1 MIAARWPA
9 LCLALS
15 LATATT
21 AVSGGD
27 STTAVPITARA
38 GDRLEAVLEALNER
52 GFRIVYSSALVRPD
66 MTVRVTPSSVDIDAL
81 LREILAPWNL
91 RAVRAG
97 NGDWLVAADDTTPRP
112 MSLPGVNTETIEVID
127 VTGSRLRLALGGT
140 SETFL
145 DRKDVERMPHLAD
158 DPMRVLKLLP
168 GVAGGDFSAA
178 LNVRGGRRD
187 EALLTIDGAEIHNA
201 FHFRDLDGAMSVLDT
216 SLVEGIDFMT
226 GGLTADVGDYMSGVV
241 AMQTRRPSPADDY
254 SSGVGISFVSA
265 YGRSSGTF
273 ADDRGWWQ
281 ASARRGFLDV
291 LTERLVADD
300 ERLTPRYT
308 DVFAATGFDFSERT
322 SLQARFLLSD
332 DDLKFYDDEGR
343 EGIDSAGK
351 GNSQHLWFTLDHAFS
366 DALRTATVLS
376 LATVTQ
382 TRDSAGYE
390 DRRTGMVYADND
402 FQFLDL
408 RQDWSWSL
416 SDTQLPRWG
425 FNIGQQR
432 GEYDYALDGHIT
444 DPLIAPVPIA
454 TVYSTNMDVELRK
467 LGAYAAW
474 RTRLGSRTTAE
485 AGVRWD
491 RYAYDGGLGFD
502 VTSPRL
508 NVVHSFSDD
517 AELRAAWGLNHQPQS
532 VNELQVEDN
541 VTQFYAPE
549 RVQQWVLG
557 YTKRFSNGLSARIDI
572 YDKAY
577 DDLRPRFENA
587 LDPVQ
592 LIPEGAADRV
602 RIDASEAR
610 ARGVELTLRREAERG
625 LSGWVSLAVARAEDR
640 DDGVWTPRSWEQRE
654 TLSFGGSWTGAKWNL
669 SFAGLFHSGTPTTAL
684 GIESTPLPGG
694 GYEVQGVVGPRN
706 GARLGS
712 YSRID
717 LRVNRDVLLANSKLA
732 LYFEVTNLLDSRNEC
747 CIDDYHVE
755 DGRPAPVLVVEKS
768 YWLPILPSL
777 GVQWE
782 F

>member
-1 MIAARWPA
+1 MKFALRLPA
-9 LCLALS
+9 LCLVMMLGVAVHADEA
-15 LATATT
+15 ATATP
-21 AVSGGD
+21 A
-27 STTAVPITARA
+27 AMRA
-38 GDRLEAVLEALNER
+38 GDRLDAVLAGLNAR
-52 GFRIVYSSALVRPD
+52 GLRIVYSSALVRPD
-66 MTVRVTPSSVDIDAL
+66 MTLRAVPSAVEIDAL

-97 NGDWLVAADDTTPRP
+97 NGDWLIATDDAAASAPK
-112 MSLPGVNTETIEVID
+112 SLPGVSIETIDVID
-127 VTGSRLRLALGGT
+127 VTASRLRLAIGGA

-145 DRKDVERMPHLAD
+145 DRQEVERMPHLAD
-158 DPMRVLKLLP
+158 DPMRMLKVLP

-178 LNVRGGRRD
+178 LNIRGGRRE

-226 GGLTADVGDYMSGVV
+226 GGMTADFGDYMSGVV
-241 AMQTRRPSPADDY
+241 GMQTRRPSPADNY
-254 SSGVGISFVSA
+254 GSGVGISFVSA

-273 ADDRGWWQ
+273 AEDRGWWM

-308 DVFAATGFDFSERT
+308 DVFLAGGFDFSDRT
-322 SLQARFLLSD
+322 SFAARYLLSD
-332 DDLKFYDDEGR
+332 DDLKFYDDGR
-343 EGIDSAGK
+343 DERIDSAGK
-351 GNSQHLWFTLDHAFS
+351 GQSQHLWFTLDHAFS
-366 DALRTATVLS
+366 DSLRTSTLLSVATVK
-376 LATVTQ
+376 Q
-382 TRDSAGYE
+382 TRDSAGFE
-390 DRRTGMVYADND
+390 ERRNGVVYADND

-416 SDTQLPRWG
+416 SDTQLARWG

-432 GEYDYALDGHIT
+432 GEYHYALDGHIT
-444 DPLIAPVPIA
+444 DPLIAPFPIA
-454 TVYSTNMDVELRK
+454 TIYSTNMDVELRK
-467 LGAYAAW
+467 LGVYAAW

-485 AGVRWD
+485 AGLRWD
-491 RYAYDGGLGFD
+491 HYGYDGGLEFD
-502 VTSPRL
+502 AASPRL
-508 NVVHSFSDD
+508 NVVYSFSDD
-517 AELRAAWGLNHQPQS
+517 AELRAAWGVNYQPQS

-541 VTQFYAPE
+541 VTQFFAPE

-557 YTKRFSNGLSARIDI
+557 YTHHFAWGLSARIDI

-577 DDLRPRFENA
+577 EDLRPRFENA

-592 LIPEGAADRV
+592 LIPEGSADRV

-625 LSGWVSLAVARAEDR
+625 LSGWVSLALARAEDHE
-640 DDGVWTPRSWEQRE
+640 DGVWTPRSWEQRE
-654 TLSFGGSWTGAKWNL
+654 TLSFGGSWTGTKWNL
-669 SFAGLFHSGTPTTAL
+669 SFAGLLHSGTPTTAL
-684 GIESTPLPGG
+684 GIVSTPLPGG
-694 GYEVQGVVGPRN
+694 GYEVQGTVGPRN
-706 GARLGS
+706 GERLGA

-717 LRVNRDVLLANSKLA
+717 MRLNRDVLLASSKLS
-732 LYFEVTNLLDSRNEC
+732 LYFEITNMLDSRNQC
-747 CIDDYHVE
+747 CVEDYHVE
-755 DGRPAPVLVVEKS
+755 QGRPAPVLVIEKS
-768 YWLPILPSL
+768 YWLPILPSV